1 MEWDGLDGWGGD
13 QKVEDAKIIFIR
25 HFSIVDRELQ
35 GTTAATDRPWRPGQ
49 RPSTNAKLPLRHSSG
64 RS

>member
-49 RPSTNAKLPLRHSSG
+49 SRQGG
-64 RS
+64 RRAATKH